1 MIPKRILS
9 ILLIALVFYS
19 TINAQNVSSNYSIS
33 KEILNTVSKEDIH
46 EKFKDWA
53 SDSTNIVI
61 ATYCQDVENLPT
73 ESSVL
78 SQLRNVNSSAIK
90 PYEDSHSTSSL
101 LGEREL
107 QSGKVLKTK
116 KGKFGSTIWTL
127 GNGATIVLKPTQLK
141 ENQVRLTA
149 ISVGGTS
156 LYKDDEFVNLELMS
170 SLVSLGGLGDFD
182 AIQLKKLLTGTT
194 ANVRSTVAT
203 LREGIVGYSS
213 TNDIETMLQLAYLRF
228 TAPRKDSIA
237 YSSYIKR
244 LKIQLDGKEK
254 DPSTTFS
261 DSLIVAMY
269 GKHPRA
275 KSIKTE
281 DIQKIEKSGNLIQV

>member
-46 EKFKDWA
+46 EKFEDWA

-61 ATYCQDVENLPT
+61 AAYCQDVENLPT

-90 PYEDSHSTSSL
+90 PYEDLHPTSSL

-107 QSGKVLKTK
+107 QSGIVLKTK

>member
-46 EKFKDWA
+46 EKFEDWA
-53 SDSTNIVI
+53 FDSTNIVI
-61 ATYCQDVENLPT
+61 ATYCPDVENLPT
-73 ESSVL
+73 ESSIL
-78 SQLRNVNSSAIK
+78 LQLKNKRSSTIM
-90 PYEDSHSTSSL
+90 PYEDWHPTSDL
-101 LGEREL
+101 LEEKKL
-107 QSGKVLKTK
+107 HIGKVLKTK
-116 KGKFGSTIWTL
+116 KGKFDSTIWTL